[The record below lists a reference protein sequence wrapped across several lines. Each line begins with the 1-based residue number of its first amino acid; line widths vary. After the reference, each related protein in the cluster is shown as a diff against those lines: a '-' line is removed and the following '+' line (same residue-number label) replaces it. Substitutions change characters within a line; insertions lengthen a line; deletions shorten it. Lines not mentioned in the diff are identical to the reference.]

1 MTALITIGAFIAGT
15 YVGAIVMAMMTISK
29 RGRGRMHDGEDCAE
43 CRYGEA
49 DTTTIS
55 WWDGSGEPLDG
66 TE

>member
-15 YVGAIVMAMMTISK
+15 YVGAIVMAMLTISK

-43 CRYGEA
+43 CRYGE
-49 DTTTIS
+49 
-55 WWDGSGEPLDG
+55 G

>member
-1 MTALITIGAFIAGT
+1 MTIFVAIGAFVAGT
-15 YVGAIVMAMMTISK
+15 YVGGIVMAMLTISK
-29 RGRGRMHDGEDCAE
+29 RGRGRVHDGEDCAE
-43 CRYGEA
+43 CGEA